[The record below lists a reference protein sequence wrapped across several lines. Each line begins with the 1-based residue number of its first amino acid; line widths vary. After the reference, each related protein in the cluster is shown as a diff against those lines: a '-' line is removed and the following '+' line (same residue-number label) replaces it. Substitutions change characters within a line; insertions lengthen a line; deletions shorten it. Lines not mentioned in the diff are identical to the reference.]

1 MFASQPFLMS
11 IDEPGKFGC
20 FLVFEHICCKWQGL
34 SAWPVQFRRISQ
46 MFLNES
52 SNGVNGDH
60 MRQKSFMHG
69 VCSNLDS
76 FPVLLACSSPQDIHL
91 CRITRYIEIVAY
103 HIV

>member
-1 MFASQPFLMS
+1 MNQESL
-11 IDEPGKFGC
+11 DV

-52 SNGVNGDH
+52 SNGVKGDH

-103 HIV
+103 HII